1 MLNAAAAEFP
11 RTDDHGGALGASPCD
26 SAFSPH
32 FQGMNATKTQS
43 SSSNLTVTHVLAQ
56 LLERLEH
63 SAAPVG
69 AEQYRS
75 VVEHLVNELH
85 VISAG
90 AELGALLDAHPAA
103 AELYE
108 NLHYEVAGLCRSSLD
123 AAMTAER
130 LARDAIERA
139 MRGELK
145 GRTHGQG

>member
-1 MLNAAAAEFP
+1 
-11 RTDDHGGALGASPCD
+11 
-26 SAFSPH
+26 
-32 FQGMNATKTQS
+32 MNATHNQS

-75 VVEHLVNELH
+75 VVEHLAHEFHL
-85 VISAG
+85 IPSS

-108 NLHYEVAGLCRSSLD
+108 NLHYDVAGLCRSALD
-123 AAMTAER
+123 TATDAER
-130 LARDAIERA
+130 LARDAITRA
-139 MRGELK
+139 MRGDMK
-145 GRTHGQG
+145 GNIHGQG